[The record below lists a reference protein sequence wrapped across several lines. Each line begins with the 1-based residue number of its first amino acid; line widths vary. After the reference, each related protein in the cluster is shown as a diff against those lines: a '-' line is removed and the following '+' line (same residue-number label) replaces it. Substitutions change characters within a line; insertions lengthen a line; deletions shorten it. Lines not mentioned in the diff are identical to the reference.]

1 MGTLVLEALQDSIAS
16 KHFLTIEQVVV
27 IEAID
32 FMGPIMDGDPQ
43 KIWDGKIL
51 DIESSAIWPFAP
63 QH

>member
-43 KIWDGKIL
+43 NI
-51 DIESSAIWPFAP
+51 
-63 QH
+63 